1 MCTREKESAKD
12 VYISNPDSMEIWYI
26 NLRKSSDIQTSLI
39 FSNAFI
45 TVNRSKRTGYTL
57 DIMRQTGYLI
67 YPKYGLQ

>member
-1 MCTREKESAKD
+1 MCTREKDSAKD

-57 DIMRQTGYLI
+57 DIMRQTGCLI
-67 YPKYGLQ
+67 YPKYGLL